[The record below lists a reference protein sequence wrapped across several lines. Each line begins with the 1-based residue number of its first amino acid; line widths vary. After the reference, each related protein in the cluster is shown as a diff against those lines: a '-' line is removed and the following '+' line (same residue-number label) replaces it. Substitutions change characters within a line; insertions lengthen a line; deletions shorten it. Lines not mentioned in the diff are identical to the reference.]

1 MYGVKISKKLAP
13 MKPVKGSGLGRQG
26 YSTGLKSRPKYG
38 GAESARSYKSQLKTS
53 KPSEKILVLKQ
64 ETKRLGS

>member
-38 GAESARSYKSQLKTS
+38 GAESTRSFKSQMKTS
-53 KPSEKILVLKQ
+53 RPSEKILVLKQ
-64 ETKRLGS
+64 ETKRLGY